1 VWGQLDEIGYQVHI
15 KSSVMRIKDPEGRLL
30 AKIPWAHNRL
40 YVLNDDIA

>member
-1 VWGQLDEIGYQVHI
+1 
-15 KSSVMRIKDPEGRLL
+15 MRIKDPEERLL